1 MGIFDTSGYRKTDK
15 IGPLEIDRDN
25 RVYRIH
31 GARKVANKNN
41 LVKNTVKLVL
51 APATLGLSL
60 LGTKDKND
68 TDWYSFDNL
77 ISYDLMIND
86 QAVVSGGVGQALVG
100 GALFG
105 GVGAIAGGI
114 TGKRKTTTKILNM
127 TIRVTSNDFGKPVVF
142 IDLIRKPIKN
152 TSKDYKNAIEDA
164 QRIIG
169 ALDVI
174 AHNS

>member
-31 GARKVANKNN
+31 GARKAANKNN
-41 LVKNTVKLVL
+41 LVKNTVKFAL

-60 LGTKDKND
+60 ISSKDKND
-68 TDWYSFDNL
+68 TDWYSFDSL

-86 QAVVSGGVGQALVG
+86 QAVVSGGVGQAIVG

-105 GVGAIAGGI
+105 GFGAIAGGI

-127 TIRVTSNDFGKPVVF
+127 TIRVTSNDFSKPVVF

-152 TSKDYKNAIEDA
+152 TSKDYKNAIEEA

-174 AHNS
+174 THNS

>member
-60 LGTKDKND
+60 IGTKDKKR
-68 TDWYSFDNL
+68 YRLVL
-77 ISYDLMIND
+77 I
-86 QAVVSGGVGQALVG
+86 
-100 GALFG
+100 
-105 GVGAIAGGI
+105 
-114 TGKRKTTTKILNM
+114 
-127 TIRVTSNDFGKPVVF
+127 
-142 IDLIRKPIKN
+142 
-152 TSKDYKNAIEDA
+152 
-164 QRIIG
+164 
-169 ALDVI
+169 
-174 AHNS
+174 